1 MRTPGL
7 SNGLGPFTYLS
18 LPWLIPCEF
27 HETGDPPSPG
37 THVPGKNLHS
47 PRSTGEG
54 PVFQATR
61 GPALPVPGGSSPVPH
76 VPNRIGLL
84 QVKPHRMPSA
94 KRPCAHLSS
103 MDPATTQGT
112 NSAPG
117 AGHAEMGLSKPTS
130 APEGNDN
137 VVSASGARRGPN
149 SGWTDQGRLPREAR
163 RKRQGGGNAVRGRRR
178 DKSRD
183 PGVLGAA
190 ARGGR
195 PALAAR
201 QRPEVLRRALPPTP
215 PSRTP
220 STPRAQNQNYS
231 HAASDICSNQFVII
245 RK

>member
-27 HETGDPPSPG
+27 HETWDPPSPG

-84 QVKPHRMPSA
+84 QVKPHQMPSA

-117 AGHAEMGLSKPTS
+117 AGHAEMGLS
-130 APEGNDN
+130 
-137 VVSASGARRGPN
+137 
-149 SGWTDQGRLPREAR
+149 QRLPPRGTTMWSVLQEP
-163 RKRQGGGNAVRGRRR
+163 GGVPTPAGPIRGDFRGRRGVR
-178 DKSRD
+178 DRVAGMLFVGEDVTRAETQGSLVQPHEVAAQRWPPGRGPKS
-183 PGVLGAA
+183 
-190 ARGGR
+190 
-195 PALAAR
+195 
-201 QRPEVLRRALPPTP
+201 
-215 PSRTP
+215 
-220 STPRAQNQNYS
+220 
-231 HAASDICSNQFVII
+231 
-245 RK
+245 

>member
-1 MRTPGL
+1 M
-7 SNGLGPFTYLS
+7 GPFTYLS

-37 THVPGKNLHS
+37 THVPGENLHS

-137 VVSASGARRGPN
+137 VVSASGARRGLN
-149 SGWTDQGRLPREAR
+149 SGWTDQGRL
-163 RKRQGGGNAVRGRRR
+163 RGRRGVR
-178 DKSRD
+178 DRVAGMLFVGEDVTRAETQGSSAQPHEVAAQRWPPGRGPKS
-183 PGVLGAA
+183 
-190 ARGGR
+190 
-195 PALAAR
+195 
-201 QRPEVLRRALPPTP
+201 
-215 PSRTP
+215 
-220 STPRAQNQNYS
+220 
-231 HAASDICSNQFVII
+231 
-245 RK
+245 